1 MKKRL
6 DTISRKFSFLK
17 RFIVYILRLY
27 NKTLSMYSFPV
38 QLPYR
43 GKKCC
48 GFISLGFFCRVKF
61 CHLDTFSSLSPDQNF
76 TSSLVENEVQKSTM
90 PQQHYNKQIPQK
102 MKREVGQ
109 YAVYHAASNRVK
121 VLVREKKK
129 IGKKIR
135 EKFWSGL
142 ISPIRYF
149 TMKRDFFSDY
159 SASKVQS
166 AVV

>member
-1 MKKRL
+1 
-6 DTISRKFSFLK
+6 
-17 RFIVYILRLY
+17 
-27 NKTLSMYSFPV
+27 
-38 QLPYR
+38 
-43 GKKCC
+43 
-48 GFISLGFFCRVKF
+48 
-61 CHLDTFSSLSPDQNF
+61 
-76 TSSLVENEVQKSTM
+76 M

-129 IGKKIR
+129 NWEKNWGKVLVGADIPDKVFHN
-135 EKFWSGL
+135 EKG
-142 ISPIRYF
+142 
-149 TMKRDFFSDY
+149 FFSDY